1 LEKSKVSGSQRI
13 KVEDWRNWSLKKL
26 KFEEV
31 KYWSLKKSKNWWSR
45 RLKFW
50 DSTRVCNS
58 NWVSGATDEGMP
70 FRYPRI
76 SILGPAH

>member
-1 LEKSKVSGSQRI
+1 
-13 KVEDWRNWSLKKL
+13 
-26 KFEEV
+26 
-31 KYWSLKKSKNWWSR
+31 LKKSKIWS
-45 RLKFW
+45 LET
-50 DSTRVCNS
+50 STRVCNS

>member
-1 LEKSKVSGSQRI
+1 LKKSKIEEI
-13 KVEDWRNWSLKKL
+13 KDFRKSKIWRSR
-26 KFEEV
+26 
-31 KYWSLKKSKNWWSR
+31 SLKKSKIWS
-45 RLKFW
+45 FG

-76 SILGPAH
+76 GIPGLAH

>member
-1 LEKSKVSGSQRI
+1 MSKI
-13 KVEDWRNWSLKKL
+13 K
-26 KFEEV
+26 EV
-31 KYWSLKKSKNWWSR
+31 KNLKKSKFEEIEDFRKSKIEESQ

-58 NWVSGATDEGMP
+58 NWVSGATDVGMP

-76 SILGPAH
+76 SIPGLAH